1 VRLNWGHPRKTE
13 TVVNRNNDINNKE
26 QRIME
31 NNKMTELELKIDKW
45 LENEQFVAFANEQ
58 MNNVLLN
65 KRHPIDPIFE
75 EMDEGFDE
83 EDEYVVPMV
92 EYLSS
97 RLHKAKLCKNRR
109 KREKELWWVWYEI
122 AMQGIYIKVF
132 NCYYENLVEELRL
145 EIMPMLHREYMQ
157 LQKKSKK

>member
-1 VRLNWGHPRKTE
+1 
-13 TVVNRNNDINNKE
+13 
-26 QRIME
+26 ME
-31 NNKMTELELKIDKW
+31 NNKMTELELKIEKW
-45 LENEQFVAFANEQ
+45 LENEQFVAFANKR

-65 KRHPIDPIFE
+65 KRHPIDPMFE

-109 KREKELWWVWYEI
+109 KREKELWWVWYML
-122 AMQGIYIKVF
+122 AMQTYFIELLDE
-132 NCYYENLVEELRL
+132 YYGALVEELRL
-145 EIMPMLHREYMQ
+145 EIMPMIHREYVK
-157 LQKKSKK
+157 LQKRKK

>member
-1 VRLNWGHPRKTE
+1 
-13 TVVNRNNDINNKE
+13 
-26 QRIME
+26 ME
-31 NNKMTELELKIDKW
+31 NNKMTELEQKIEAW
-45 LENEQFVAFANEQ
+45 LEDEQFVKFANAR
-58 MNNVLLN
+58 MNHEIKHVP
-65 KRHPIDPIFE
+65 HSVDPWFD
-75 EMDEGFDE
+75 EMEEGFDE

-145 EIMPMLHREYMQ
+145 EIMPMLYREYMQ
-157 LQKKSKK
+157 LQKKNKK

>member
-1 VRLNWGHPRKTE
+1 ME
-13 TVVNRNNDINNKE
+13 KE
-26 QRIME
+26 
-31 NNKMTELELKIDKW
+31 KMTELELKIEKW
-45 LENEQFVAFANEQ
+45 LENEQFVAFANER

-65 KRHPIDPIFE
+65 KRHPIDPMFE

-109 KREKELWWVWYEI
+109 KREKELWWVWYML
-122 AMQGIYIKVF
+122 AMQTYFIELLDE
-132 NCYYENLVEELRL
+132 YYGALVEELRL
-145 EIMPMLHREYMQ
+145 EIMPMIHREYVK
-157 LQKKSKK
+157 LQKRKK

>member
-1 VRLNWGHPRKTE
+1 
-13 TVVNRNNDINNKE
+13 
-26 QRIME
+26 M
-31 NNKMTELELKIDKW
+31 
-45 LENEQFVAFANEQ
+45 
-58 MNNVLLN
+58 
-65 KRHPIDPIFE
+65 FE
-75 EMDEGFDE
+75 EMDEGFDD

-132 NCYYENLVEELRL
+132 DCYYENLVEELRL
-145 EIMPMLHREYMQ
+145 EIMPMLYREYMQ

>member
-1 VRLNWGHPRKTE
+1 MEKNTM
-13 TVVNRNNDINNKE
+13 KE
-26 QRIME
+26 LGE
-31 NNKMTELELKIDKW
+31 KIDKW
-45 LENEQFVAFANEQ
+45 LENEQFVAFANER

-65 KRHPIDPIFE
+65 KRHPIDPMFE

-109 KREKELWWVWYEI
+109 KREKELWWVWYML
-122 AMQGIYIKVF
+122 AMQTYFIELLDE
-132 NCYYENLVEELRL
+132 YYGALVEELRL
-145 EIMPMLHREYMQ
+145 EIMPMIHREYVK
-157 LQKKSKK
+157 LQKRKK

>member
-1 VRLNWGHPRKTE
+1 
-13 TVVNRNNDINNKE
+13 
-26 QRIME
+26 ME

-45 LENEQFVAFANEQ
+45 FENEQFVAFANER

-65 KRHPIDPIFE
+65 KRHPIDPMFE

-109 KREKELWWVWYEI
+109 KREKELWWVWYML
-122 AMQGIYIKVF
+122 AMQTYFIELLDE
-132 NCYYENLVEELRL
+132 YYGTLVEELRL
-145 EIMPMLHREYMQ
+145 EIMPMIHREYVK
-157 LQKKSKK
+157 LQRRKK

>member
-1 VRLNWGHPRKTE
+1 
-13 TVVNRNNDINNKE
+13 
-26 QRIME
+26 ME
-31 NNKMTELELKIDKW
+31 NNKMTELELKIEAW
-45 LENEQFVAFANEQ
+45 LKDEQFVKFAEAR
-58 MNNVLLN
+58 MNHEIKNVP
-65 KRHPIDPIFE
+65 HSVDPWFD
-75 EMDEGFDE
+75 EMEEGFENDE
-83 EDEYVVPMV
+83 EYVVPMV

-122 AMQGIYIKVF
+122 AMQDIYIKVF

-145 EIMPMLHREYMQ
+145 EIMPMLYREYMQ

>member
-1 VRLNWGHPRKTE
+1 
-13 TVVNRNNDINNKE
+13 
-26 QRIME
+26 ME
-31 NNKMTELELKIDKW
+31 KNKMTELELKIDKW
-45 LENEQFVAFANEQ
+45 LENEQFVAFANKR

-65 KRHPIDPIFE
+65 KRHSIDPMFE

-122 AMQGIYIKVF
+122 AMQTYFIELLDE
-132 NCYYENLVEELRL
+132 YYGALVEELRL
-145 EIMPMLHREYMQ
+145 EIMPMIHREYVK
-157 LQKKSKK
+157 LQKRKK

>member
-1 VRLNWGHPRKTE
+1 
-13 TVVNRNNDINNKE
+13 
-26 QRIME
+26 ME
-31 NNKMTELELKIDKW
+31 NNKMTELELKIEKW
-45 LENEQFVAFANEQ
+45 LENEQFVAFANKR

-65 KRHPIDPIFE
+65 KRHPIDP
-75 EMDEGFDE
+75 MFDE

-145 EIMPMLHREYMQ
+145 EIMPMLYREYMQ

>member
-1 VRLNWGHPRKTE
+1 ME
-13 TVVNRNNDINNKE
+13 KE
-26 QRIME
+26 
-31 NNKMTELELKIDKW
+31 KMTELELKIDKW
-45 LENEQFVAFANEQ
+45 LENELFVAFANKR

-65 KRHPIDPIFE
+65 KRHSIDPMFE

-92 EYLSS
+92 EYLSG
-97 RLHKAKLCKNRR
+97 RMHKAKLCKNRR
-109 KREKELWWVWYEI
+109 KREQEIWWVWYEI

-145 EIMPMLHREYMQ
+145 EIMSMLYREYMQ

>member
-1 VRLNWGHPRKTE
+1 
-13 TVVNRNNDINNKE
+13 
-26 QRIME
+26 ME

-45 LENEQFVAFANEQ
+45 LENEQFVAFANER
-58 MNNVLLN
+58 MNNVLLSE
-65 KRHPIDPIFE
+65 RHPIDPMFE

-109 KREKELWWVWYEI
+109 KREKELWWVWYML
-122 AMQGIYIKVF
+122 AMQTYFIELLDE
-132 NCYYENLVEELRL
+132 YYGALVEELRL
-145 EIMPMLHREYMQ
+145 EIMPMIHREYVK
-157 LQKKSKK
+157 LQKRKK

>member
-1 VRLNWGHPRKTE
+1 
-13 TVVNRNNDINNKE
+13 
-26 QRIME
+26 ME
-31 NNKMTELELKIDKW
+31 NNKMTELELKIEKW
-45 LENEQFVAFANEQ
+45 LENEQFVAFANER

-65 KRHPIDPIFE
+65 KRHPIDPMFE

-109 KREKELWWVWYEI
+109 KREKELWWVWYML
-122 AMQGIYIKVF
+122 AMQTYFIELLDE
-132 NCYYENLVEELRL
+132 YYGALVEELRL
-145 EIMPMLHREYMQ
+145 EIMPMLYREYMQ
-157 LQKKSKK
+157 LQKKSKKKSKK

>member
-1 VRLNWGHPRKTE
+1 
-13 TVVNRNNDINNKE
+13 
-26 QRIME
+26 ME
-31 NNKMTELELKIDKW
+31 NNKMTELELKIEVW
-45 LENEQFVAFANEQ
+45 LEDEQFVKFANAR
-58 MNNVLLN
+58 MNHEIKHVP
-65 KRHPIDPIFE
+65 HSVDPWFD
-75 EMDEGFDE
+75 EMEEGFDE

-145 EIMPMLHREYMQ
+145 EIMPMLYREYMQ

>member
-1 VRLNWGHPRKTE
+1 MEKNTM
-13 TVVNRNNDINNKE
+13 KE
-26 QRIME
+26 LGE
-31 NNKMTELELKIDKW
+31 KIEKW
-45 LENEQFVAFANEQ
+45 LENEQFVAFANER

-65 KRHPIDPIFE
+65 KRHPIDPMFE

-92 EYLSS
+92 EYLSC
-97 RLHKAKLCKNRR
+97 RLHKAKLCMNRR
-109 KREKELWWVWYEI
+109 KREKEIWWVWYEI

-145 EIMPMLHREYMQ
+145 EIMPMLYREYMQ

>member
-1 VRLNWGHPRKTE
+1 
-13 TVVNRNNDINNKE
+13 
-26 QRIME
+26 ME
-31 NNKMTELELKIDKW
+31 NNKMTELELKIEVW
-45 LENEQFVAFANEQ
+45 LEDEQFVKFAEAR
-58 MNNVLLN
+58 MNHEIKNVP
-65 KRHPIDPIFE
+65 HSVDPWFD
-75 EMDEGFDE
+75 EMEEGFENDE
-83 EDEYVVPMV
+83 EYVVPMV

-132 NCYYENLVEELRL
+132 NCYYENLVEELRM
-145 EIMPMLHREYMQ
+145 EIMPMLYREYMQ

>member
-1 VRLNWGHPRKTE
+1 
-13 TVVNRNNDINNKE
+13 
-26 QRIME
+26 ME
-31 NNKMTELELKIDKW
+31 NNKMTELELKIEKW
-45 LENEQFVAFANEQ
+45 LENEQFVAFANKR

-65 KRHPIDPIFE
+65 KRHPIDPMFE

-83 EDEYVVPMV
+83 V

-145 EIMPMLHREYMQ
+145 EIMPMLYREYMQ

>member
-1 VRLNWGHPRKTE
+1 
-13 TVVNRNNDINNKE
+13 
-26 QRIME
+26 ME
-31 NNKMTELELKIDKW
+31 NNKMTELELKIEKW
-45 LENEQFVAFANEQ
+45 LENEQFVTFANER

-65 KRHPIDPIFE
+65 KRHPIDPMFE

-109 KREKELWWVWYEI
+109 KREKELWWVWYML
-122 AMQGIYIKVF
+122 AMQTYFIELLDE
-132 NCYYENLVEELRL
+132 YYGALVEELRL
-145 EIMPMLHREYMQ
+145 EIMPMIHREYVK
-157 LQKKSKK
+157 LQKRKK

>member
-1 VRLNWGHPRKTE
+1 ME
-13 TVVNRNNDINNKE
+13 KE
-26 QRIME
+26 
-31 NNKMTELELKIDKW
+31 KMTELEQKIDKW
-45 LENEQFVAFANEQ
+45 LENEQFVAFANER

-65 KRHPIDPIFE
+65 KLRPIEPLFE
-75 EMDEGFDE
+75 GMDEGFDE
-83 EDEYVVPMV
+83 EDEDVVPRV

-132 NCYYENLVEELRL
+132 NCYYENLGEERRL
-145 EIMPMLHREYMQ
+145 EIMPMLYREYMQ